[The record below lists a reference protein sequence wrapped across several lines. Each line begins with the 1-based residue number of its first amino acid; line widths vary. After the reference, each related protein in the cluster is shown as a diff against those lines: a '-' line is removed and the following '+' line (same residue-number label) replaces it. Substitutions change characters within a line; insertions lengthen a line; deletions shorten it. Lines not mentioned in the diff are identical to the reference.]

1 MAVADL
7 TDHAA
12 GDRTQPHVN
21 TPPTPVTTPV
31 IWWLGG
37 LAATI
42 IVILTGVS
50 LWLSYAHL
58 HDVDVTYG
66 LADDTARSW
75 AWPATLDLFYLAGEL
90 LVLLAALRRRI
101 DWWAICITVSGAGAS
116 ITLNVAGVGNSA
128 RPLDY
133 VVAAIPPVASLLAF
147 GALMNQVFRLLTR
160 ASTLT
165 PAAAA
170 QTQVTNGADEE
181 ATTPVV
187 APATAV
193 TTPVPAPVSAP
204 AHQLPAFPP
213 APTTAP
219 AIAAPAIAYS
229 DPRCAVI
236 RQLYTAGT
244 RPGTKAMGKA
254 IAAAGLVVPSEGT
267 IRGTLRKEVELHEQH
282 LASFPAAI

>member
-1 MAVADL
+1 M
-7 TDHAA
+7 A

-21 TPPTPVTTPV
+21 THPTPVTTPV

-42 IVILTGVS
+42 ILILTGVS

-165 PAAAA
+165 PAAVP
-170 QTQVTNGADEE
+170 QTQATDGE
-181 ATTPVV
+181 AELPTTPVV
-187 APATAV
+187 APA
-193 TTPVPAPVSAP
+193 APVTAP
-204 AHQLPAFPP
+204 VHQLPAFPP
-213 APTTAP
+213 PPAAAP

-236 RQLYTAGT
+236 RKLYATGK
-244 RPGTKAMGKA
+244 RPGTKAMGAA
-254 IAAAGLVVPSEGT
+254 IAAAGLVVPSDGT

-282 LASFPAAI
+282 LATFPAAI